1 MEEKKRRMNI
11 ILGIILQIY
20 FLFPWMNITGERKNF
35 IMYVIAVLRNHSCA
49 DTYNT
54 TFLDGTADALP
65 LDIHTLAKTFTVC
78 VMLYVVLEVIETIR
92 LICNIKGWEIKFLSI
107 IELIGLFAML
117 SVVAEIGLN
126 SSWSS
131 AGTIQVFPMYLL
143 GYLAVF
149 PIWTGIRLL
158 MHKSME
164 EWEESGEQILKTQEN
179 DKHYKQERKRRLYFP
194 GKYSNALLPCAVGE
208 F

>member
-1 MEEKKRRMNI
+1 
-11 ILGIILQIY
+11 
-20 FLFPWMNITGERKNF
+20 
-35 IMYVIAVLRNHSCA
+35 
-49 DTYNT
+49 
-54 TFLDGTADALP
+54 
-65 LDIHTLAKTFTVC
+65 
-78 VMLYVVLEVIETIR
+78 
-92 LICNIKGWEIKFLSI
+92 
-107 IELIGLFAML
+107 ML

-164 EWEESGEQILKTQEN
+164 EWEESGEQILKSA
-179 DKHYKQERKRRLYFP
+179 
-194 GKYSNALLPCAVGE
+194 GKLISIINRNGKEDYIFQGNIRSFITMCCGRILNITGE
-208 F
+208 IFLF

>member
-1 MEEKKRRMNI
+1 MGN
-11 ILGIILQIY
+11 
-20 FLFPWMNITGERKNF
+20 KN
-35 IMYVIAVLRNHSCA
+35 
-49 DTYNT
+49 
-54 TFLDGTADALP
+54 
-65 LDIHTLAKTFTVC
+65 
-78 VMLYVVLEVIETIR
+78 
-92 LICNIKGWEIKFLSI
+92 FLSI

-194 GKYSNALLPCAVGE
+194 GKYSKLYYHVLWENFKYHWRDFSFFICIGSVIGSISVHWIWNERGIFRKLWI
-208 F
+208 